1 MAVNKKVAHAYADEY
16 QHILEQLAL
25 MYPRRVLLASLEDM
39 VTNPA
44 TTQAMVQ
51 FTSPGTKAGSG

>member
-1 MAVNKKVAHAYADEY
+1 
-16 QHILEQLAL
+16 

-51 FTSPGTKAGSG
+51 FISPGTKAGSG